1 MKFKISNQENPE
13 KIKIT
18 SLPPATYN
26 RHWLWYPDVK
36 HLMNIMAS
44 ILGTTVASI
53 LLCRSRHIRKKIKD
67 KEIVVSLSVDFISC
81 TLYFIL
87 ETCQTLSKQHYFSVI
102 YIHQKIL
109 IGVEVTL
116 TVSPEW
122 QPAVTTSRALV
133 TSLLS
138 GQSLISLS
146 SRLHFYASTHHFLLY
161 WTLYNDSYF
170 LIPWEEAQKY

>member
-1 MKFKISNQENPE
+1 MLMKFKISNQENPE

-18 SLPPATYN
+18 SLPPPATYS

-109 IGVEVTL
+109 IAAEVTL
-116 TVSPEW
+116 TVSHEW
-122 QPAVTTSRALV
+122 QQEVTTFRALV
-133 TSLLS
+133 TSLLF
-138 GQSLISLS
+138 GQSFLFLFLH
-146 SRLHFYASTHHFLLY
+146 LHFYASTHDFLL
-161 WTLYNDSYF
+161 
-170 LIPWEEAQKY
+170 